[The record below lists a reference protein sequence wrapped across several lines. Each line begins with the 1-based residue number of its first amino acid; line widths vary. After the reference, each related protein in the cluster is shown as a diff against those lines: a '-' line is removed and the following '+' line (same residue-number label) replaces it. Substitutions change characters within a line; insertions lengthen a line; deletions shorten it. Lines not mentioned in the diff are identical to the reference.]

1 MQKGTI
7 KWFNNAKGWGFI
19 TSSESHSDVFLHF
32 SAIVDKGYK
41 KLKRGNLYSI
51 QPRSAQANYMLL
63 KLSLLIQKANVKILR
78 IKKYPLNSTQYLYK
92 NKFTFIDI

>member
-41 KLKRGNLYSI
+41 KLKKGQSVLYSTAL
-51 QPRSAQANYMLL
+51 RSG
-63 KLSLLIQKANVKILR
+63 KLYAVEVIPFDPESQCKNL
-78 IKKYPLNSTQYLYK
+78 K
-92 NKFTFIDI
+92 NKKIPAELNPVSIQE